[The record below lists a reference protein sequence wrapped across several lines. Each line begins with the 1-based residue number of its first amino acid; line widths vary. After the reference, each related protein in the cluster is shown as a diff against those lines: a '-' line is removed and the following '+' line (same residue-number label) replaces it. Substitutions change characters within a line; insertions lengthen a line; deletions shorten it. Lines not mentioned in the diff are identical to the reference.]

1 MIDLTTQA
9 RIIPIKPQNQV
20 KAIRKLESGDLE
32 VTQHSG
38 NVFTVAKDDEM
49 FSAFVVWS
57 VLNRGF

>member
-1 MIDLTTQA
+1 MLCADT

-20 KAIRKLESGDLE
+20 KSVRKLENGDLE
-32 VTQHSG
+32 VTQQSG
-38 NVFTVAKDDEM
+38 NVFTVAKDDET